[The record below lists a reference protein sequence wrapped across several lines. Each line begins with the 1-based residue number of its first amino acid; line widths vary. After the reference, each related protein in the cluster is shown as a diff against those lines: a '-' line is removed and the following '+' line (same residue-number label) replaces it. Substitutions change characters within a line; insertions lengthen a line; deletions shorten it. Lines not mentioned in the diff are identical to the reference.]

1 MKKIMSL
8 IALAAIITL
17 SSFMSSR
24 PPGNGPFNST
34 ETMELTG
41 NFYNECT
48 GEFVNYT
55 GTAHAN
61 VFGMFRASKV
71 FVNYHVQYSMVG
83 VGQTSGKTYRA
94 NMQEQYS
101 ESSTAK
107 GTFRM
112 QTSTSGRWVTAG
124 AKNNFTTLTAS
135 QLSVNSRGE
144 VTVSVEDPTVNSC
157 R

>member
-17 SSFMSSR
+17 SSFVSGR
-24 PPGNGPFNST
+24 GPGAPFNSVEST
-34 ETMELTG
+34 EVSGTFF
-41 NFYNECT
+41 NDCT
-48 GEFVNYT
+48 GEFVEYT
-55 GTAHAN
+55 GTVHTN
-61 VFGMFRASKV
+61 VFGMFRADRIL
-71 FVNYHVQYSMVG
+71 VNYHVQYSLVG
-83 VGQTSGKTYRA
+83 VGTTSGKTYRA

-107 GTFRM
+107 GSFRM
-112 QTSTSGRWVTAG
+112 QASTSGRWVTAG

-135 QLSVNSRGE
+135 QVSVNSRGE
-144 VTVSVEDPTVNSC
+144 VTVNVEDPTVNSC